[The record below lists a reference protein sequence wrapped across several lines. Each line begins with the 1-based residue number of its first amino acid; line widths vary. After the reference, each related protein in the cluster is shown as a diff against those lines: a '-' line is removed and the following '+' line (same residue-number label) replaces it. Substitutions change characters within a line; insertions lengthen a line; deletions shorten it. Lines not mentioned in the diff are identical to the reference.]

1 MGYTIVL
8 WMLDESL
15 SSEVDLAHWLEA
27 DVIIV
32 GESHYS
38 PCDVCCPRDVLSG
51 FDASLVYAYLSS
63 MLV

>member
-38 PCDVCCPRDVLSG
+38 PCDVCCPRDV
-51 FDASLVYAYLSS
+51 
-63 MLV
+63 